1 MELWRGSE
9 QLHLQE
15 TISPG
20 KEPAPPAAGPSE
32 AGRGERDGELR
43 TPASALPSEQRD
55 QSGNHMKRGG
65 KSLFL
70 SNNKEFL

>member
-1 MELWRGSE
+1 MRTAAPAGAHQPWRGASSTRLGWP
-9 QLHLQE
+9 Q
-15 TISPG
+15 
-20 KEPAPPAAGPSE
+20 
-32 AGRGERDGELR
+32 RGGQRKDGELR